1 MNGVGSAAGSAAK
14 KVKNANGELA
24 AFDEL
29 NVLNKQS
36 DDSSG
41 GGGGGADSITPDFDF
56 SAENPFLD
64 SIMDPVQRNP
74 YLPAPDSEHRAS
86 FRCAV

>member
-1 MNGVGSAAGSAAK
+1 MVFSYIARLVAFFTGRTISASAGAAKAMNGVGSAAGSAAK
-14 KVKNANGELA
+14 KVKDANGELA

-41 GGGGGADSITPDFDF
+41 GAVVEQTALPRTSTFLRRSIP
-56 SAENPFLD
+56 
-64 SIMDPVQRNP
+64 
-74 YLPAPDSEHRAS
+74 
-86 FRCAV
+86 